1 MKVLKITVDNVDECL
16 FFYTDDGRVI
26 PVGYST
32 CERNSPDFTEY
43 VEDIKSFI
51 EDGYE
56 YISMGLEKIGPTE
69 GHEILFQISLH

>member
-1 MKVLKITVDNVDECL
+1 MKVLKITVDNKDKCL
-16 FFYTDDGRVI
+16 FFYTEDGRVI
-26 PVGYST
+26 PVGTNTS
-32 CERNSPDFTEY
+32 ERNSPDFTEY

-56 YISMGLEKIGPTE
+56 YISMGLEEIGPTE